1 MAVMAMEKWVR
12 RWKLLLHF
20 LLLLASSGP
29 AATPNLMERCQVI
42 LNLHKGHSALVALTK
57 ESLPTPALLQQAS
70 SSTDWFEEGNY
81 ELRLDELDGIQPP
94 AQERAEAQGLLPIG
108 GATGT
113 FCVPGDAVGRDWPVP
128 ATLTWIPWAVE
139 ANERPESVWPPTA
152 GTNPAKK
159 KLHLKRQS
167 QPGVKAQCYYA
178 TMTCNQALEHCN
190 KVWALSA
197 LHGESGPSA
206 DRASPAKPPLYVT
219 GTCSYLIKTEQKRAA
234 ERAVV
239 DGGLHKHY
247 RLS

>member
-1 MAVMAMEKWVR
+1 MEAFAPLPAPSRLFGTCSHSKPDGEVPSHTQSSQGTLR
-12 RWKLLLHF
+12 SCRPDQGVIANAS
-20 LLLLASSGP
+20 LAS
-29 AATPNLMERCQVI
+29 A
-42 LNLHKGHSALVALTK
+42 
-57 ESLPTPALLQQAS
+57 
-70 SSTDWFEEGNY
+70 GNY

-167 QPGVKAQCYYA
+167 QPGAVLL
-178 TMTCNQALEHCN
+178 CNDDLQ
-190 KVWALSA
+190 
-197 LHGESGPSA
+197 SGI
-206 DRASPAKPPLYVT
+206 
-219 GTCSYLIKTEQKRAA
+219 GTLQ
-234 ERAVV
+234 
-239 DGGLHKHY
+239 
-247 RLS
+247 